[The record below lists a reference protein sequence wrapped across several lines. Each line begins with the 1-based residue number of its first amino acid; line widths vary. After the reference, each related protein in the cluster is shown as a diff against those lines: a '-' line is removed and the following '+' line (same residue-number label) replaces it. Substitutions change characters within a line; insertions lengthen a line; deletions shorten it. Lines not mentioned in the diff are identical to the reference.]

1 MANLY
6 KLRDLAMDEFYV
18 VADDETAADAA
29 YTAWVQDPANG
40 LEDSER
46 LPVQEIVLCA
56 SDDVAQTP
64 VPLVNFI
71 PGS

>member
-6 KLRDLAMDEFYV
+6 KVRDLAMDEFFV

-29 YTAWVQDPANG
+29 YTTWVQDPANG
-40 LEDSER
+40 LDDAER
-46 LPVQEIVLCA
+46 LPVQEIFLCA
-56 SDDVAQTP
+56 SDDAAQAP
-64 VPLVNFI
+64 GPLVNFI